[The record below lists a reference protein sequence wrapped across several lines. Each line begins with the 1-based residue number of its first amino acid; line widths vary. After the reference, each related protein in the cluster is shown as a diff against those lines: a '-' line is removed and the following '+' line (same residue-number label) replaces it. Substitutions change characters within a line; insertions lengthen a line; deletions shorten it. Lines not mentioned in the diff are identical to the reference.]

1 MAVSESRR
9 DPRNDES
16 EVTDSTVVLQSL
28 EKLGVNI
35 ILGERVMQWPEH
47 PEILDGEL
55 KTLVTSTGR
64 RISAE
69 MVLPCTGQKP
79 HTAVMAAFCPQL
91 ISPTS
96 GRIRIHRNLQV
107 DNSLPGVEG
116 VEDLSH
122 IFACG
127 DCAESGAIQ
136 AGHTAYWQGQQA
148 AENVVKMIAIRDG
161 SAEGPLGEYQPT
173 HPAIKVTLGRVSKA
187 ILTLVELSTLLMIQ
201 EHGIISN
208 AEGTKRTDQGVE
220 DLSGPIMWY
229 VALLLA
235 PFRDGESNR

>member
-1 MAVSESRR
+1 M
-9 DPRNDES
+9 
-16 EVTDSTVVLQSL
+16 L
-28 EKLGVNI
+28 ENLKRLGVNV

-47 PEILDGEL
+47 PEILDGNL

-64 RISAE
+64 QLTAE

-79 HTAVMAAFCPQL
+79 HTALMAAFCPQL

-96 GRIRIHRNLQV
+96 GRIRIHRTLQV
-107 DNSLPGVEG
+107 DNSLPGVGG

-122 IFACG
+122 VFACG

-161 SAEGPLGEYQPT
+161 LAEGPLGEYKPT
-173 HPAIKVTLGRVSKA
+173 HPAIKVTLGRVRWSRP
-187 ILTLVELSTLLMIQ
+187 TCT
-201 EHGIISN
+201 
-208 AEGTKRTDQGVE
+208 
-220 DLSGPIMWY
+220 LSGIWI
-229 VALLLA
+229 
-235 PFRDGESNR
+235 FD